1 LQYPLLINDKRSW
14 TIAKPTSAVATGGSN
29 QVFNGRGIGL
39 LHTFGTTRMLSNSRT
54 ANTNAGNGS
63 GIANF
68 K

>member
-1 LQYPLLINDKRSW
+1 MKNVAGRLQSQHPRL
-14 TIAKPTSAVATGGSN
+14 PTGGN
-29 QVFNGRGIGL
+29 IQVFNGRGIGL